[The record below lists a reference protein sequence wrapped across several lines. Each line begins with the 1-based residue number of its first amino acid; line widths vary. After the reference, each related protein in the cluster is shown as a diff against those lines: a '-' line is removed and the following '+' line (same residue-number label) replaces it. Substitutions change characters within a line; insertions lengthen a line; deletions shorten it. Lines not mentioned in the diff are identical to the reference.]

1 SSSNGR
7 RQPAGPQHG
16 SVNSAHSTG
25 SNDAKRAP
33 FGSNNRGSFG
43 SNRSAGSAGSSGE
56 APLPPGWSESKTAG
70 GDIFYVNHKDKKTTW
85 VRPKGVPQIS
95 VAEAHPPQPVV
106 ATPVGREESISFAPA
121 YSSSGSAASGGLGG
135 EQPLP
140 AGWTSKTMPTGEV
153 YYVNHVDKTTSWE
166 RPTVPAAAAAA
177 ASNTH
182 GVPFVTAQVVPAG
195 YSGSSGLSV
204 GPIGGAAVA
213 SAVAAGGEGPLP
225 PGWSVKTTSSG
236 AVYYENHVTKTT
248 SWERPAA
255 PAPAPAPAARAA
267 PQREAPLPSGWSA
280 KTTATG
286 TVYYENHVTKITSW
300 ERPTAPA
307 APVAHASSPPPLPPG

>member
-106 ATPVGREESISFAPA
+106 ATQAISFSPG

-225 PGWSVKTTSSG
+225 PGWS
-236 AVYYENHVTKTT
+236 
-248 SWERPAA
+248 
-255 PAPAPAPAARAA
+255 
-267 PQREAPLPSGWSA
+267 A

-307 APVAHASSPPPLPPG
+307 APVAHASSPPPLPPGWSAKTTSSGAVYFENHVTKTTSWERPAALAAAAPAPVPAP